1 MCDNVMSE
9 ECQKSD
15 NRCPTILPPFPPP
28 PKSKRWKKN
37 DINYQMNKIYNV
49 SMCLLKMQ

>member
-15 NRCPTILPPFPPP
+15 NRCPTILPPPPFP
-28 PKSKRWKKN
+28 KVKDEKKMTSIIKRIKFVMSVCA
-37 DINYQMNKIYNV
+37 Y
-49 SMCLLKMQ
+49 